1 MIAPVRTVIV
11 AAMGSDQHPFRHV
24 LITGA
29 SSGIGEALALAYAK
43 PGVHL
48 SLSGRDSARL
58 AATAKGCRERAA
70 DVHET
75 VVDVT
80 DQAAMAAWIT
90 RRDQTAPL
98 DLVVANAGVSGGM
111 GETSDHTRRIFGVNL
126 DGVLNTVLPAMDL
139 MRPRQRGHIALIS
152 SLAAFRGVGGAPAY
166 SGSKA
171 AVRVWGEGLRAAL
184 APEGIGVTVV
194 CPGFVVSRMTA
205 INKFP
210 MPFLMDADRAA
221 RIIQAGIARNKGR
234 IAFPWPTWAAVWL
247 LAVLPDR
254 WAGALSSTFPGKD

>member
-1 MIAPVRTVIV
+1 MTSVGAELH
-11 AAMGSDQHPFRHV
+11 AFQHV
-24 LITGA
+24 LLTGA

-43 PGVHL
+43 PGVRL
-48 SLSGRDSARL
+48 SLSGRDGPRL
-58 AATAKGCRERAA
+58 AASAQACRARGA

-80 DQAAMAAWIT
+80 DRAGMAAWVAN
-90 RRDQTAPL
+90 RDRIAPL

-111 GETSDHTRRIFGVNL
+111 GESADHTRRIFGVNL
-126 DGVLNTVLPAMDL
+126 DGVLNTVLPVMEA
-139 MRPRQRGHIALIS
+139 MRPRRRGHIALIS

-221 RIIQAGIARNKGR
+221 RIIQIGIARNKGR

-247 LAVLPDR
+247 LAALPDR